1 MPAGRVRVDHT
12 GTGRELA
19 GGGTMTTEC
28 TIYKCPRCNSVISI
42 EKRAGIADVFLCPVC
57 LEGEIVCRTAQ
68 KETDRVASILLG
80 GAGEWVIL
88 LPSLEKVS
96 TS

>member
-1 MPAGRVRVDHT
+1 
-12 GTGRELA
+12 
-19 GGGTMTTEC
+19 MTTKSITYE
-28 TIYKCPRCNSVISI
+28 CPRCNSVISI

-57 LEGEIVCRTAQ
+57 LEGEIVSRTAQ
-68 KETDRVASILLG
+68 TESDRIASALMG

-96 TS
+96 TG